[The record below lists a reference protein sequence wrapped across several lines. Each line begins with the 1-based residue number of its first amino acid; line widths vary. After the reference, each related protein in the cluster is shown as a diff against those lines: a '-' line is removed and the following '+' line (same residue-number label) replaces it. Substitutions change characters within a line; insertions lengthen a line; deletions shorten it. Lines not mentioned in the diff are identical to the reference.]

1 MGVKNMVK
9 VRQDAW
15 SHEEDLLLAET
26 VLRYVRDGGTQLGAF
41 DEVGDKLNRTSAA
54 CGFRWN
60 AEVRKKYEH
69 AVSIAKK
76 QRKEKKRALE
86 KMKKQEEKHQAPPT
100 TVVAPSEMELLPVSF
115 SKAYQGMSQNMESE
129 SITVEASE
137 ELSPNFQVT
146 RSITLDDCIAFLS
159 TFQRNTQNDYA
170 WKMENERLQRENT
183 ALKQKH
189 DELLSKVVKL
199 EKQQE
204 AVQEDY
210 QMLVQI
216 MDRARKLT
224 GFENEVM

>member
-1 MGVKNMVK
+1 MTK

-26 VLRYVRDGGTQLGAF
+26 VLRYIRDGGTQLGAF

-76 QRKEKKRALE
+76 QRKEKKRAFD
-86 KMKKQEEKHQAPPT
+86 KMKKQEEKQQALAT
-100 TVVAPSEMELLPVSF
+100 TVVAPSAMELLPVSF
-115 SKAYQGMSQNMESE
+115 SRAYQGITQNMDRET
-129 SITVEASE
+129 ITVEASE
-137 ELSPNFQVT
+137 ELTPVPQRTNQN
-146 RSITLDDCIAFLS
+146 ITLDDCISFLT
-159 TFQRNTQNDYA
+159 TFERNNQNEYA
-170 WKMENERLQRENT
+170 MKMENERLQREN
-183 ALKQKH
+183 AELKRKH
-189 DELLSKVVKL
+189 DELLAKVIKL

-204 AVQEDY
+204 TVQEDY